1 MDLLRGLFHDF
12 PKNCYIVNSALN
24 SSCFGDMFRQK
35 TVEAKTCNFLKIVVF
50 TRKNNGFWCSRPA
63 PKKTRLIFWANF
75 VAQEITQRFPKNIVF
90 WSKTRCKAAAAP
102 QIDKKHSWRCSPRLP
117 FWPQVD
123 LLSILGSL
131 EGTPKPA
138 FGTKCRLKVA
148 KKWNKHFIQGSP
160 RVPRMWF
167 SFQSYIL
174 GRFYIP
180 TGGPNAS
187 SGRILA
193 PEKSKSGG
201 SLR

>member
-1 MDLLRGLFHDF
+1 MFWGYVSTENCRSKNMQFLEHRRFSWEKGWFLMFATCTKKKHAWFFGPTLL
-12 PKNCYIVNSALN
+12 
-24 SSCFGDMFRQK
+24 
-35 TVEAKTCNFLKIVVF
+35 
-50 TRKNNGFWCSRPA
+50 
-63 PKKTRLIFWANF
+63 PKKLHEDFRKHA
-75 VAQEITQRFPKNIVF
+75 VF
-90 WSKTRCKAAAAP
+90 WSKTRCKTAAAP

-148 KKWNKHFIQGSP
+148 KKWKKDFIQGSP
-160 RVPRMWF
+160 RVPKMWF
-167 SFQSYIL
+167 SVQNYIL
-174 GRFYIP
+174 VRFYSS

-187 SGRILA
+187 SGRIWA
-193 PEKSKSGG
+193 PESSKSGG

>member
-1 MDLLRGLFHDF
+1 MFTTCTKKKHAWFFGPTLL
-12 PKNCYIVNSALN
+12 PKKLHK
-24 SSCFGDMFRQK
+24 D
-35 TVEAKTCNFLKIVVF
+35 FLKTQF
-50 TRKNNGFWCSRPA
+50 FGLKHDAKQRRH
-63 PKKTRLIFWANF
+63 PKSI
-75 VAQEITQRFPKNIVF
+75 
-90 WSKTRCKAAAAP
+90 
-102 QIDKKHSWRCSPRLP
+102 KKHSWRCSPRLP

-148 KKWNKHFIQGSP
+148 KKWNGDFIQGSP
-160 RVPRMWF
+160 RVPKMWF
-167 SFQSYIL
+167 SIQNYIL
-174 GRFYIP
+174 GRFYSP

-193 PEKSKSGG
+193 PESSKSGG